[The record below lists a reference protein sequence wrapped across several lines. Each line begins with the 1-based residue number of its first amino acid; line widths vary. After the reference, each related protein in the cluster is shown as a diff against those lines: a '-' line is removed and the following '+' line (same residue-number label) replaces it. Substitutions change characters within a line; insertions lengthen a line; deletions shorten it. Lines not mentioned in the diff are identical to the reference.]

1 MILADKQKVNV
12 KDLQNQGSSN
22 NSRKKTRPNN
32 SPLEDKTVTFVDG
45 KGRMW
50 TAEMNLPQN
59 TSMEVM
65 RSIAQANIGMMGNK
79 PKAKTDLVVLIEP
92 HHLEEVTLGDV
103 ERVVIFDRSKL
114 DKLIGG

>member
-1 MILADKQKVNV
+1 MSETQKINV
-12 KDLQNQGSSN
+12 KNLHNQSSN
-22 NSRKKTRPNN
+22 NTSRKKTKGND

-79 PKAKTDLVVLIEP
+79 PRAKTDLVVLIEP
-92 HHLEEVTLGDV
+92 HHLDEVTLSDV